1 MLKTYKIRLKAQNAV
16 SNNSS
21 NRTSLLESECEV
33 NLLPLLLIFI
43 QYANNSIKKY
53 H

>member
-1 MLKTYKIRLKAQNAV
+1 MLKTYKIRSKAQNEV
-16 SNNSS
+16 PNNSGK
-21 NRTSLLESECEV
+21 RTSLLESECEV
-33 NLLPLLLIFI
+33 SLLPLLLLFV